1 MISGTACAASGTLTV
16 TRTISDPACA
26 SSMHCRAVPATSAVS
41 VLAIDWT
48 TTGAPPPTVTGPTR
62 TATVACLFLPSMAP
76 FNLPDGANRR
86 PCRCNLS
93 ANVTLTAGT
102 RLGPYE
108 ILSPIGAG
116 GMGEVYKARDTR
128 LERTVAV
135 KVLPAHLSASAE
147 VRQRFEREAKTISRL
162 SHPHICALYD
172 VGEAAP
178 SGPPYHP
185 ITRSPDPPIAYLVME
200 YLEGETLADRLAR
213 GSLPLE
219 QTLRYGI
226 EIAGA
231 LDTAHKREIVHRDL
245 KPGNIMLTKSGVK
258 LLDFGLAK
266 VLQPEPPL
274 ESLTSAPTS
283 AKEVTREG
291 TILGTLSYMAPEQ
304 LEGKRADARTDIFAL
319 GATLYEMATGR
330 KAFSGESQAS
340 LISSILTLEPQPIS
354 TVAPLTPPALDRV
367 VKACLAKDPEDR
379 WQSAGD
385 VGKELKWIAEG
396 SVAGAVLSAD
406 AGVQK
411 RRVRLAWAIA
421 AVAILFGVLSM
432 FLFRRP
438 QAPAELTRFMI
449 MPPSGQIIFGI
460 VALSP
465 DARRILCLL
474 QDEGGRN
481 SIAVRSLD
489 SLEMR
494 RLPGTEDARGGFW
507 SPDGREIAFF
517 SEGRLKRI
525 AAEAGP
531 VQTICESGGAFFG
544 AWSRQST
551 ILFVKEFGS
560 PIVAV
565 AAAGGTPAPVT
576 AVDRARGEL
585 SHGLPVFLPD
595 GRHFV
600 FVAPNLDP
608 EKTSVM
614 LASLDSKDVRRLF
627 HADSNAVF
635 ADPGYLLFVRNSAIF
650 AWRFDPQSLKLVGD
664 PAPAFEPV
672 RCLREDNVLSASA
685 AGNRVVYLSWFGRRR
700 LVWVDRKGRET
711 GTLGQIGGYTD
722 VRISPDG
729 RKVAA
734 ALRDPAHGQSQ
745 DIWVLDASRGTGSR
759 ITAELTDEFNPGWF
773 PDGERLV
780 YVSDRAGFFFDLY
793 ERPASGGAEKILI
806 RTKQDKLLP
815 TVSPDG
821 QHLLMSVPEGGNHAR
836 VLIPLSGR
844 GNSLRLSGDS
854 RFSEEHPEIS
864 PDGRW
869 TAFNS
874 NESGQ
879 KEVYVQPLPEGP
891 KRQVSIGG
899 GQMPVWNRNGSE
911 LFYAAR
917 DGMLMSV
924 AMRLAAG
931 RLQIGEPQPLFLLRL
946 GTSGEILFHRHPYDV
961 SPDGQRFLVIRRAP
975 DTEADGAVVVTNWT
989 AVLGRAR

>member
-1 MISGTACAASGTLTV
+1 MTLAAGS
-16 TRTISDPACA
+16 
-26 SSMHCRAVPATSAVS
+26 
-41 VLAIDWT
+41 
-48 TTGAPPPTVTGPTR
+48 
-62 TATVACLFLPSMAP
+62 
-76 FNLPDGANRR
+76 
-86 PCRCNLS
+86 
-93 ANVTLTAGT
+93 

-108 ILSPIGAG
+108 ILAPLGAG

-135 KVLPAHLSASAE
+135 KVLPDHLSKDE
-147 VRQRFEREAKTISRL
+147 DVRRRFEREAKTISQL

-172 VGEAAP
+172 VGSQDGVE
-178 SGPPYHP
+178 
-185 ITRSPDPPIAYLVME
+185 YLVME
-200 YLEGETLADRLAR
+200 YLEGETLADRLAK
-213 GSLPLE
+213 GALPLE
-219 QTLRYGI
+219 QMLRFGV
-226 EIAGA
+226 EMADA
-231 LDTAHKREIVHRDL
+231 LDKAHRQGVVHRDL
-245 KPGNIMLTKSGVK
+245 KPGNVMLTKSGIK
-258 LLDFGLAK
+258 LLDFGLAR
-266 VLQPEPPL
+266 VLQPEAPV
-274 ESLTSAPTS
+274 ESVTSAPT
-283 AKEVTREG
+283 AQKDVTREG

-304 LEGKRADARTDIFAL
+304 LEGKRADPRTDIFAL
-319 GATLYEMATGR
+319 GATLYEMATGK
-330 KAFSGESQAS
+330 KAFSGATQAS
-340 LISSILTLEPQPIS
+340 LISTILRDDPRPVSQVQPMS
-354 TVAPLTPPALDRV
+354 PPALDRV
-367 VKACLAKDPEDR
+367 VKTCLEKDPEDR

-396 SVAGAVLSAD
+396 PAAGAAVLSAD
-406 AGVQK
+406 AGGQK
-411 RRVRLAWAIA
+411 RRERLAWAIA
-421 AVAILFGVLSM
+421 AVAILFGALSP

-449 MPPSGQIIFGI
+449 MPPSGQVIFGI
-460 VALSP
+460 ALSP

-474 QDEGGRN
+474 QDEGGKH
-481 SIAVRSLD
+481 SLAVRSLD

-517 SEGRLKRI
+517 SDGRLKRM
-525 AAEAGP
+525 AAEGGP

-544 AWSRQST
+544 AWSRQGT

-565 AAAGGTPAPVT
+565 PATGGTPQPVT
-576 AVDRARGEL
+576 ALDRARGEL
-585 SHGLPVFLPD
+585 AHAHPAFLPD

-614 LASLDSKDVRRLF
+614 LTSLDSKDVRRLF

-635 ADPGYLLFVRNSAIF
+635 TDPGYLLFARNSAIF
-650 AWRFDPQSLKLVGD
+650 AWRFDPRSLKLVGD

-672 RCLREDNVLSASA
+672 RCLREDNLLSASA

-711 GTLGQIGGYTD
+711 GTLGEIGGYTD

-759 ITAELTDEFNPGWF
+759 ITAELTDEFNPAWF

-780 YVSDRAGFFFDLY
+780 YVSDRTGRFYDLY
-793 ERPASGGAEKILI
+793 ERPATGGAEKILI
-806 RTKQDKLLP
+806 RTEQDKLLP

-917 DGMLMSV
+917 DGTLMSV
-924 AMRLAAG
+924 TMRLAAG
-931 RLQIGEPQPLFLLRL
+931 SLETGEPQPLFPLQL
-946 GTSGEILFHRHPYDV
+946 GVKGELPWFRHPYDV

-975 DTEADGAVVVTNWT
+975 DTEADGAVVITNWT